1 MDKFVGKLNETGNSK
16 LCFHPNDSHRFEFSL
31 FTVVLVHKY
40 LQSKNGR
47 NLGRSRDLRH
57 GKCAIRWN
65 KNQHAAYPFVTI
77 SLPLAFIVMS
87 RYRPTQ
93 TCFQVPSLFLQ
104 GRESTLGNQV
114 WRYYYFCWFVSRRQ
128 LMFSNILGIW
138 KRLIKYSAILFVR
151 ECFMLK
157 LSREIVRSS
166 QPENAYMYIV
176 SLGQLFLFCFLGY
189 QQSLFFL
196 SLSSEMRETQNWP
209 RTWLK
214 ARAWP
219 ESSQ

>member
-1 MDKFVGKLNETGNSK
+1 MRGEGNFFASMDKFVGKANETGNSK

-47 NLGRSRDLRH
+47 DLGRSRDLRH
-57 GKCAIRWN
+57 GKCAISWN

-93 TCFQVPSLFLQ
+93 PCFQVPSLFLQ

-114 WRYYYFCWFVSRRQ
+114 
-128 LMFSNILGIW
+128 
-138 KRLIKYSAILFVR
+138 
-151 ECFMLK
+151 
-157 LSREIVRSS
+157 
-166 QPENAYMYIV
+166 
-176 SLGQLFLFCFLGY
+176 
-189 QQSLFFL
+189 
-196 SLSSEMRETQNWP
+196 
-209 RTWLK
+209 
-214 ARAWP
+214 
-219 ESSQ
+219 